1 MIGLA
6 ARGRPV
12 RGYAVGITGYAA
24 GLLASA
30 LFDLPSGAAIVLGL
44 VVAALGAALFTARLR
59 RSY

>member
-1 MIGLA
+1 
-6 ARGRPV
+6 
-12 RGYAVGITGYAA
+12 VGITGYAA